1 MGHLRGKLVHVFCV
15 HGKIH
20 RGCLSPA
27 VAEHVRDIMHGD
39 IQFEHVARRRMT
51 QGVWTVVPVADLDA
65 GVLRALAGNLAER
78 GGATVFARG
87 TAMQPE
93 KGTSPS
99 SCIQSTKRCSS
110 LR

>member
-1 MGHLRGKLVHVFCV
+1 
-15 HGKIH
+15 
-20 RGCLSPA
+20 
-27 VAEHVRDIMHGD
+27 
-39 IQFEHVARRRMT
+39 MT
-51 QGVWTVVPVADLDA
+51 QGVWAVVPVADLDA

-78 GGATVFARG
+78 GGATAFARG

>member
-1 MGHLRGKLVHVFCV
+1 
-15 HGKIH
+15 
-20 RGCLSPA
+20 
-27 VAEHVRDIMHGD
+27 
-39 IQFEHVARRRMT
+39 MT
-51 QGVWTVVPVADLDA
+51 QGVWAVVPVADLDV

-78 GGATVFARG
+78 GGATAFARG
-87 TAMQPE
+87 TAMQLE